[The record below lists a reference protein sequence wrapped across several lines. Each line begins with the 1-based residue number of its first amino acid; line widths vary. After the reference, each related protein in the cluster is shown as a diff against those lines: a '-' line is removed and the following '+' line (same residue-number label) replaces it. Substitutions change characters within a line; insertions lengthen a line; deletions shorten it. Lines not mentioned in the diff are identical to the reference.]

1 MAFNGN
7 VAENDPDEYFE
18 NFEKSTD
25 PNRPNLR
32 ILVVGLDGSGKTAF
46 IDCMEKGKKENVE
59 PEPSGPGSL
68 GITTVTIGD
77 TQFDFWDVSGSESA
91 RKKWGNY
98 VKQDPRVIVWVVDST
113 VDSTGSEARLQEN
126 SDALREFLSLEVTKD
141 IPVLFVANKQ
151 QPIIPTSEKYWVG
164 KEAKNK
170 PGFEIPLHF
179 SDCKNALSPQEVLQK
194 IKAKD
199 IINNSRQYKT
209 VGTEIPPGLRA
220 RKGIFQAYQYIKLL
234 GS

>member
-18 NFEKSTD
+18 NFENSTD
-25 PNRPNLR
+25 PNRPSLR

-46 IDCMEKGKKENVE
+46 VECMEKGKKENVE
-59 PEPSGPGSL
+59 PEPTACFGMT
-68 GITTVTIGD
+68 IVTIGD
-77 TQFDFWDVSGSESA
+77 TQFDFWDVAGSESD
-91 RKKWGNY
+91 RKDWENY
-98 VKQDPRVIVWVVDST
+98 VQQDTLVIVWV

-126 SDALREFLSLEVTKD
+126 SDALREFLSLKVTKD

-151 QPIIPTSEKYWVG
+151 
-164 KEAKNK
+164 
-170 PGFEIPLHF
+170 
-179 SDCKNALSPQEVLQK
+179 DCKNALSPQEVLQK

-234 GS
+234 CS

>member
-1 MAFNGN
+1 MAYKLY
-7 VAENDPDEYFE
+7 VT
-18 NFEKSTD
+18 KTD

-151 QPIIPTSEKYWVG
+151 
-164 KEAKNK
+164 
-170 PGFEIPLHF
+170 
-179 SDCKNALSPQEVLQK
+179 DCKNALSPQEVLQK